1 MELVEEEFMTMT
13 WKDQSTWSN
22 HLSRHLKN
30 ERTEHIHARTKQ
42 SLSSKDLGLKASESA
57 ILNTDLGKIRATSR
71 SILGEQQQW
80 ENTAP
85 CILWQCV
92 FIEDIRKAIKT
103 ELRVRMWLQLERPRG
118 LQRASTQ
125 GNHVFDLASS
135 SSYIC
140 YPCPM
145 DQWTLILGKQNLKY
159 QACHTSGHKHLTWIG
174 KTPREAR
181 TGCHKEKGQLLVGV
195 QHFSYS
201 CLVICMYTHRKW

>member
-1 MELVEEEFMTMT
+1 MELVEEDFMTMT
-13 WKDQSTWSN
+13 WEDQSTWSN

-42 SLSSKDLGLKASESA
+42 NLSAKDLGLKASESA
-57 ILNTDLGKIRATSR
+57 SLNTDLGKIRATSR

-92 FIEDIRKAIKT
+92 FVEDIRKAIKT

-118 LQRASTQ
+118 LQRDSTQ

-135 SSYIC
+135 SSYI
-140 YPCPM
+140 YIYILPLPHGPM
-145 DQWTLILGKQNLKY
+145 DT
-159 QACHTSGHKHLTWIG
+159 H
-174 KTPREAR
+174 PREAELGVSGLPYKWSQTSDMGR
-181 TGCHKEKGQLLVGV
+181 KETEGGKGWLP
-195 QHFSYS
+195 
-201 CLVICMYTHRKW
+201 